1 MAYVAVFLLFEP
13 VKFKWKYIYK
23 WRIAFARTHKH
34 TFFFICILSLPL
46 CSFFSHFDKYSTNL
60 KCYVCMYVC
69 ILHIM
74 CRSYSLFSL
83 FHDFAK
89 VFTTALNSIVLQFTK
104 EIATITQHGLF
115 NHMRIVYIFVKKWK
129 WHLIWVSVL
138 IYKIRVFILVVCSF
152 LFSCKNTSIRMYC
165 FALHR
170 IALNILI

>member
-1 MAYVAVFLLFEP
+1 MAYVVVFLLFEP
-13 VKFKWKYIYK
+13 VKSKWKYIYK
-23 WRIAFARTHKH
+23 CRIAFARTHKH
-34 TFFFICILSLPL
+34 TVFFHLYTLST
-46 CSFFSHFDKYSTNL
+46 SVQIFFTFWQIFYKSKML
-60 KCYVCMYVC
+60 CMYVC